1 MSSDVAADLTR
12 VVLIAPHQTMELA
25 LPTRVPLADLMPVL
39 TQRAAA
45 GYPRRSRR
53 KSSRGRGRG
62 KGLSGDGD
70 WVLQRL
76 GSAPLDEDQTLASIP
91 VYDGETLYLRP
102 RDNLLPPAHFDDLI
116 DGLATGIQGRPD
128 RWREPMTRGMLLV
141 ACAAVLSICLVV
153 LLRGPYPDRTPM
165 SGVIAMLLI
174 LGALVCARA
183 LGDSWGAL
191 ALGLSGTAF
200 AVVAGLFALPQST
213 GSAWSTPHLLCAFG
227 AAAVSSMTVMY
238 VVGAHRPAF
247 LALWLTAGVASG
259 GALLMVLGSTAAQA
273 AGAATVLVLAASTFA
288 PTVAFRLA
296 RLRLPQLPTSA
307 SDLSDDIEPYPGPQ
321 ILAGAALADT
331 YLTWLSLGAGAV
343 ATVGLVIVGRDPEPS
358 ARWLV
363 GAVSLVLMTRSRSVT
378 STWQRGALLLPAV
391 LGTVL
396 VAIPLADQPA
406 PLARLM
412 AVMALLTVAGL
423 FLALSHSMPGRRLLP
438 HWGRLVDIGEYL
450 AAAAMVLILFDLF
463 GAYHWARALGG

>member
-1 MSSDVAADLTR
+1 MSADVAADLTR

-25 LPTRVPLADLMPVL
+25 LPTRVPLADLLPVL

-45 GYPRRSRR
+45 GHPRRSRR
-53 KSSRGRGRG
+53 RSSRGRGRG

-76 GSAPLDEDQTLASIP
+76 GGAPLDEDQTLASIP

-102 RDNLLPPAHFDDLI
+102 RDSRLPPAHFDDLI

-128 RWREPMTRGMLLV
+128 RWREPMTRGALLI
-141 ACAAVLSICLVV
+141 ACVAVLSICLVV
-153 LLRGPYPDRTPM
+153 LLRGPYPERTPM
-165 SGVIAMLLI
+165 SAVVAMFLI

-183 LGDSWGAL
+183 LGDSWGGM

-200 AVVAGLFALPQST
+200 AVVAGLFALPEAT
-213 GSAWSTPHLLCAFG
+213 GPALSTPRLLCGFG
-227 AAAVSSMTVMY
+227 AAAVSSMSVMY

-247 LALWLTAGVASG
+247 LALWLTAGVAAG
-259 GALLMVLGSTAAQA
+259 GALMMVLGATAPQA
-273 AGAATVLVLAASTFA
+273 AGATTVLVLAASTFA
-288 PTVAFRLA
+288 PTTAFRLA

-307 SDLSDDIEPYPGPQ
+307 SDLSDDIEPYSGPQ

-331 YLTWLSLGAGAV
+331 YLTWLSVGVGAV
-343 ATVGLVIVGRDPEPS
+343 ATVGMVVLGRDPEPP

-363 GAVSLVLMTRSRSVT
+363 GAVSLVLVTRSRSVT

-396 VAIPLADQPA
+396 VAIPLADQPN
-406 PLARLM
+406 PFARLM
-412 AVMALLTVAGL
+412 VTTLLLTAAGL

-438 HWGRLVDIGEYL
+438 YWGRFVDIGEYL
-450 AAAAMVLILFDLF
+450 AAAAAVLILFDLF
-463 GAYHWARALGG
+463 GTYQWARALNG